1 MTMHLEKAFLTT
13 TRYSSKKKKSNSK
26 KLAEATDKHNT
37 WLAKQGLTPD
47 QIQLKKA
54 FVGNVRESVTDFTDY
69 NLDRNTIKLSNNL
82 YVTGGFKKDIITNM
96 HKESPEVQK
105 QIMHW
110 ANRVAPL
117 YNKGGLQ
124 LITDGTDITTIGT
137 KSRR

>member
-1 MTMHLEKAFLTT
+1 MEHQMHLEKAFLTT

-26 KLAEATDKHNT
+26 RLAESEAKHNA
-37 WLAKQGLTPD
+37 WLAKQGLTLN

-54 FVGNVRESVTDFTDY
+54 FVGNVRSNDTNYDVA
-69 NLDRNTIKLSNNL
+69 RNTTKLSNNL
-82 YVTGGFKKDIITNM
+82 RVTGGFKKDVITNM

-124 LITDGTDITTIGT
+124 VITDGTDVTTIGS

>member
-26 KLAEATDKHNT
+26 RVAESEAKHNA
-37 WLAKQGLTPD
+37 WLAKQGLTPN

-54 FVGNVRESVTDFTDY
+54 FVGNVRESVTDY